1 MFPLPNSSSLLLF
14 GTRVSPVR
22 RAIRVVDKEERESL
36 HWVKLCVGMDPLE
49 KVVLLVSYLEGEK
62 NKIECVTLTGTSIHV
77 PLLKV
82 STSHT
87 VFPSHIL
94 SPPSPK
100 TYYSETGG
108 TILQNRASDSTYV
121 SFITLI
127 SHKVISK
134 RKKKKRKEK
143 KLHV

>member
-1 MFPLPNSSSLLLF
+1 M
-14 GTRVSPVR
+14 
-22 RAIRVVDKEERESL
+22 
-36 HWVKLCVGMDPLE
+36 GMDPLE

-62 NKIECVTLTGTSIHV
+62 NKIGCVTLTGISIHV
-77 PLLKV
+77 SLLKV
-82 STSHT
+82 SSTHT

-121 SFITLI
+121 SSITLI

-134 RKKKKRKEK
+134 RKKRKEK